1 MEELIVKF
9 ANQILAGNIV
19 AIFITFIVILA
30 IIIYLIFQIINH
42 QQNNQ
47 IVNNDATL
55 DANDVLIQSM
65 LYKIKEDLETLIS
78 LKHTEIN
85 IKLDQIESQFLNSI
99 NALER
104 TLTTLSNTNI
114 INMQSTVSSTFNS
127 SINTLQNHIDKD
139 LVDIR
144 IQRNDIKN
152 TININIKEIYNS
164 IESLESNNNKIL
176 EALTHLKS
184 LLELA
189 AILNNNIKLSPL
201 KNESH

>member
-55 DANDVLIQSM
+55 DANDVLIQST

>member
-55 DANDVLIQSM
+55 DANDVLIQST

-139 LVDIR
+139 LMDIR

>member
-30 IIIYLIFQIINH
+30 IIIYLIFQIIKH

-47 IVNNDATL
+47 TVNNDATL
-55 DANDVLIQSM
+55 DANDVLIQST
-65 LYKIKEDLETLIS
+65 LYKIKEDLETLIG

-99 NALER
+99 NTLER
-104 TLTTLSNTNI
+104 TLTTLSNTSTI
-114 INMQSTVSSTFNS
+114 TMQSTVSSTFNS

-152 TININIKEIYNS
+152 IIDSNIKEIHNS

-189 AILNNNIKLSPL
+189 SILNNNIKLSPL

>member
-30 IIIYLIFQIINH
+30 IIMYLIFQIINH

-55 DANDVLIQSM
+55 DANDVLIQST